1 MSEIVSLT
9 VSISFCC
16 IFVAAGG
23 EREEREE
30 MLFPAQHSTT
40 TSARLEQYT
49 CQPPTRTHT
58 HPTHITTV
66 SGQQHV
72 DDDYNNENALAKR
85 RRRRRRF
92 RLRELFTT
100 TVWGWVGGGGYIE
113 EPGPGTIYPYLG
125 FSSCLLA
132 GFCIGDDGPRPA
144 VIESSSRVFIG
155 ETRRKKIRNESSSLL
170 SARLVCKYYTKFMQ
184 GPLAGANPH
193 PTSRRWASVQRCA
206 IERKA
211 EALDGDAE

>member
-1 MSEIVSLT
+1 VNYS
-9 VSISFCC
+9 
-16 IFVAAGG
+16 
-23 EREEREE
+23 R
-30 MLFPAQHSTT
+30 
-40 TSARLEQYT
+40 RLY
-49 CQPPTRTHT
+49 
-58 HPTHITTV
+58 
-66 SGQQHV
+66 G
-72 DDDYNNENALAKR
+72 L
-85 RRRRRRF
+85 
-92 RLRELFTT
+92 
-100 TVWGWVGGGGYIE
+100 GWGGYIE

-211 EALDGDAE
+211 EALDGDAEWKTAVNINASAITNDTEDDKLLKKRLGARERENGESIEKRLLLHDFLNYIYWRQKVKERDGHYPGH